1 MERRQSEIPMSSTKI
16 IAGVHEIV
24 DGFDGVIMDLWG
36 CMHDGI
42 RAYPAA
48 LDCLA
53 RLKAAGKKIAIVS
66 NAPRRAQEVAAR
78 MGELGIGPELYD
90 ALLCSG
96 EETWQ
101 YLKVRPD
108 DVARRLGRRAYVIMA
123 ARDATFL
130 DGLDLDVTVDI
141 KTAAFLLVC
150 GIEGPGDQVSD
161 FDAVLKRA
169 CWDEVPLLCANPD
182 LMVHRGEVVEIC
194 AGAIARHYEELGGKV
209 IYHGKPHAGIYQRA
223 LRVLGL
229 ANPKRLIGIGD
240 SFRTDVAGAAGFGAQ
255 SLLVA
260 GGIHREEVMQ
270 SGKLDSAYL
279 TKAAAQFAAMPDF
292 AIQYLAW

>member
-1 MERRQSEIPMSSTKI
+1 MTQTKI

-24 DGFDGVIMDLWG
+24 DRFDGVIMDLWG

-53 RLKAAGKKIAIVS
+53 RLKAAGKKVAIVS
-66 NAPRRAQEVAAR
+66 NAPRRAYEVAAR

-101 YLKVRPD
+101 YLKARPD
-108 DVARRLGRRAYVIMA
+108 DDAKRLGKRVYVIMA
-123 ARDATFL
+123 ERDAAFL
-130 DGLDLDVTVDI
+130 DGLDLDITTDI
-141 KTAAFLLVC
+141 NTAAFMLVC
-150 GIEGPGDQVSD
+150 GIDGPGEQVSD

-169 CWDEVPLLCANPD
+169 CWDELPLLCANPD
-182 LMVHRGEVVEIC
+182 LMVHRGDVAEIC
-194 AGAIARHYEELGGKV
+194 AGAIALHYEELGGKV
-209 IYHGKPHAGIYQRA
+209 IYHGKPHQGIYRHAMQA
-223 LRVLGL
+223 LGL
-229 ANPKRLIGIGD
+229 RDPKRLIGIGD

-255 SLLVA
+255 SLLIA

-279 TKAAAQFAAMPDF
+279 AKAAAEFPAMPDF
-292 AIQYLAW
+292 ALQYLAW